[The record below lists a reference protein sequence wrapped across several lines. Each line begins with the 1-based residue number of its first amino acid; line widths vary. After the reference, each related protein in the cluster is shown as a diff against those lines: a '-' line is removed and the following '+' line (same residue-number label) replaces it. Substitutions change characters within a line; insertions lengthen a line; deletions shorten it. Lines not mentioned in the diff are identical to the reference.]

1 MSFVSATQVGMVVLC
16 GLVTLCPSSAR
27 PAPSC
32 HNSSPGKAR
41 LDPWANLVA
50 VAEPSLP
57 ASEVADEPPTLTK
70 EEPVPLETQ
79 VRGPC
84 FPHFQERKDPRDLV
98 DRTAVLW

>member
-1 MSFVSATQVGMVVLC
+1 MRIVIPQPDLHLWFQ
-16 GLVTLCPSSAR
+16 GLHPFAITLPQAE
-27 PAPSC
+27 
-32 HNSSPGKAR
+32 AR
-41 LDPWANLVA
+41 LPWANLVA

-98 DRTAVLW
+98 DRTALLW